1 MFGRKKPPEH
11 QDFEALVCRQE
22 NRIYRLALSILG
34 NVQDAEDQ
42 TQETFLR
49 YLEKRPVFENEA
61 HESAWLLTVTRN
73 GCISRLRSKSRQNLP
88 LETDIPTPGPE
99 EREEIEELFRLPAE
113 DRAVIHLYYYEG
125 WSTGEIARMTGA
137 KEGTVRSRLS
147 RARGKL
153 RALLEE
159 VEG

>member
-88 LETDIPTPGPE
+88 LEMDIPTPGPE
-99 EREEIEELFRLPAE
+99 EREEIEELFRLSAE
-113 DRAVIHLYYYEG
+113 DREVIHLYYYEG
-125 WSTGEIARMTGA
+125 WSTREIAKMTGA

-147 RARGKL
+147 RARDRL